1 MNFFEHYLV
10 SSDEFTQTV
19 LAVASLASPSSYL
32 IQPLAH
38 HLAGFIRRHHP
49 SARPRGHLS
58 RIEQNLIMK
67 RLVTGSRNCRD
78 EQRKIRLHVL
88 GFNRYCQ
95 MPIARTVLCP
105 DVELP
110 ESVAARIAIG
120 AGMRTVEAET
130 IQSGE

>member
-1 MNFFEHYLV
+1 
-10 SSDEFTQTV
+10 
-19 LAVASLASPSSYL
+19 
-32 IQPLAH
+32 
-38 HLAGFIRRHHP
+38 
-49 SARPRGHLS
+49 
-58 RIEQNLIMK
+58 MK
-67 RLVTGSRNCRD
+67 RLVARSRNCRD

-120 AGMRTVEAET
+120 AGMRTVETET
-130 IQSGE
+130 IQSGENAHRKAEIRVCPDKLGQILCRDGTALELSHS